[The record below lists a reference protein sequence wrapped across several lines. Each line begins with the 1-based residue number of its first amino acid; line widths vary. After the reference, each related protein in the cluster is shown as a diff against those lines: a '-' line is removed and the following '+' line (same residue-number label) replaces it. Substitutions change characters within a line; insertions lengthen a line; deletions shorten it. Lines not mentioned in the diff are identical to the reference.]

1 MRIGRLERPRQCQCG
16 EQAKSRVI
24 AWGQTVGHRR
34 RARREELVPKPTCL
48 LPPQPVGLGAVQI
61 TGPPYSSPSLGGVE
75 VLGTES
81 GSSPGISRD
90 LVAEAASPGLP
101 CDKLGTCLL

>member
-1 MRIGRLERPRQCQCG
+1 
-16 EQAKSRVI
+16 
-24 AWGQTVGHRR
+24 VGHRR